1 MNKKILIIN
10 AGSSSIKFKLFEKD
24 TYKVIASGL
33 CERIFVDGKFNV
45 KYGEDKEFNGNAPM
59 PNHTKA
65 TEYMLNQLKSLH
77 IIEDFNDIIGI
88 GHSVVLCTPK
98 ITSSVVITPD
108 VKADV
113 QSMTKL
119 APLHNGPELTVINI
133 FEKLLPHA
141 TQVASFDNTFHSTIP
156 LVNYTYPI
164 DQNVAQKYAIRRYGF
179 HGNSYRYITRRMAD
193 ILKIKNPNLV
203 VCHLGNGASICAIK
217 EGKSYDTSMGLT
229 PLEGVMMGTRSGSVD
244 PSIATYLM
252 REGMNVEQIDNL
264 FNKESGLKG
273 VFGSPDMREV
283 VAAYEKNDTNAK
295 LAFDMYVNRV
305 VEYILRYANE
315 LENKVDALVF
325 TAGVGE
331 NSMFLVKNVIK
342 QIKLLKL
349 EVDEKKINEK
359 YSDYKLVSASS
370 SIYPIYCVRT
380 DEELMIAQDV
390 ISKID
395 K

>member
-33 CERIFVDGKFNV
+33 CERIFVDGKFNI
-45 KYGEDKEFNGNAPM
+45 KYGEGKEFDGNAHM

-65 TEYMLNQLKSLH
+65 TEHMLNQLKVLH
-77 IIEDFNDIIGI
+77 IIEDFNDIIGV
-88 GHSVVLCTPK
+88 GHRVVLCSPHITNSAI
-98 ITSSVVITPD
+98 ITSG
-108 VKADV
+108 VKADI

-119 APLHNGPELTVINI
+119 APLHNGPELTVIDI

-156 LVNYTYPI
+156 PVNYTYPI
-164 DQNVAQKYAIRRYGF
+164 DQKIAQKYAIRRYGF
-179 HGNSYRYITRRMAD
+179 HGNSYRFIAKRMAS
-193 ILKIKNPNLV
+193 ILKTKNPNLI

-217 EGKSYDTSMGLT
+217 KGKSYDTSMGLT

-252 REGMNVEQIDNL
+252 REGMSVDQVDNL
-264 FNKESGLKG
+264 LNKESGLKG
-273 VFGSPDMREV
+273 IFGSPDMREV
-283 VAAYEKNDTNAK
+283 TSAYEKNDSRAK
-295 LAFDMYVNRV
+295 LAFQMYVNRV
-305 VEYILRYANE
+305 VEYILKYANE

-331 NSMFLVKNVIK
+331 NSMFLVKNVID

-349 EVDEKKINEK
+349 KIDEKKINEK
-359 YSDYKLVSASS
+359 YSDFKLISASS